1 MRHILFFIISVV
13 FAGYLNGQDI
23 HYSQFYNSP
32 LNVNPAKTGI
42 FNGDKRVNLSYRSQW
57 SSVPVPWTTFSGS
70 FDRKWYPKHGKNH
83 FWSGGVLLNHDRNG
97 EGTILKLT
105 NINLTGSWTKIIDE
119 QNLFTIGALIGYATR
134 ALDQSSLTW
143 DNQWN
148 GSSFDSSLPSIEPS
162 SINAAGVNFIENGL
176 GLNYRWQRTKRTK
189 LDLGI
194 GVYHFIEPNASLF
207 DPTGGAKEVKLPRRF
222 SLTGVGSFQ
231 LAQKFDIQLDAL
243 LQFQGDYNELILG
256 ALGKIHIN
264 QRRGKET
271 ELHIG
276 GGWRSSGDLFPV
288 IAIQHKNFYIS
299 ANYDINISAF
309 NDIDITNQDH
319 QRPTSFELHF
329 NYIITDVKPFDKV
342 KVCPIF

>member
-1 MRHILFFIISVV
+1 MVFTGILS
-13 FAGYLNGQDI
+13 AQDI

-70 FDRKWYPKHGKNH
+70 FDRKWYPKHGKKH
-83 FWSGGVLLNHDRNG
+83 FWSGGILLNHDRNG
-97 EGTILKLT
+97 DGSILKLT
-105 NINLTGSWTKIIDE
+105 NLNLTGSWTKIINE
-119 QNLFTIGALIGYATR
+119 QNLFTIGGLLGYATR
-134 ALDQSSLTW
+134 GLDQNNLTW
-143 DNQWN
+143 DRQWS
-148 GSSFDSSLPSIEPS
+148 GTAFDPSLPTGEQ
-162 SINAAGVNFIENGL
+162 INDAGVNFIESGL

-189 LDLGI
+189 LDLGL

-207 DPTGGAKEVKLPRRF
+207 DSAGDNEVKLPRRF
-222 SLTGVGSFQ
+222 SLTGVGTFQ
-231 LAQKFDIQLDAL
+231 VAQKLDIQLDAL
-243 LQFQGDYNELILG
+243 YQFQGDYNEFILG

-288 IAIQHKNFYIS
+288 VAIQHKNFYVS
-299 ANYDINISAF
+299 ANYDVSIREF
-309 NDIDITNQDH
+309 DDELLTNPFPGVETSH
-319 QRPTSFELHF
+319 NNPTSFELHF
-329 NYIITDVKPFDKV
+329 TYIITDVKPLDKV